1 MLFRSKPPVRRT
13 LKKESEEKAN
23 AAKAKADEAR
33 NASKALADK
42 TDKEKAAVEEKK
54 MKDSIVT
61 GSNYRRKQLRSE

>member
-1 MLFRSKPPVRRT
+1 MSRKPKQLEEEVKTDTADNPVI
-13 LKKESEEKAN
+13 EEKAN

-54 MKDSIVT
+54 MKV
-61 GSNYRRKQLRSE
+61 YRDW